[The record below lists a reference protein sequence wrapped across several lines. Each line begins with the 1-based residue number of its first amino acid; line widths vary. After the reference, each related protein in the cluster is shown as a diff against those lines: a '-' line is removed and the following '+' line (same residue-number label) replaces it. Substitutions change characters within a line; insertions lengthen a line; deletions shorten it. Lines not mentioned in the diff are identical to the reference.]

1 MKRYNLSNMSLWLIT
16 VTVLACVTILGIM
29 AVIKEVEPTYVKIAS
44 EESYTYPEN
53 KPASEKIAVAS
64 ALLPSNFLKFTL
76 DIEYQF
82 NEISGEKFCFLL
94 LIDGKEPDIRN
105 LQCENMVDKKIIFKV
120 PLLNLKTSS
129 LTKVQSILISHNLQ
143 QKTNIELSYN

>member
-29 AVIKEVEPTYVKIAS
+29 AVIKEVEPTSVKIAS
-44 EESYTYPEN
+44 EELSTYPEN
-53 KPASEKIAVAS
+53 KPASKKIAIAS
-64 ALLPSNFLKFTL
+64 ALLPRDLLQFTL
-76 DIEYQF
+76 DLEYQF

-94 LIDGKEPDIRN
+94 LIEGKEPDRRN
-105 LQCENMVDKKIIFKV
+105 LQCANMVDKKIIFKV

-129 LTKVQSILISHNLQ
+129 LTKVQAILISHNLQ